1 MIITKPAITY
11 IGEGETR
18 KPTASRD
25 TKKYKP
31 NDLSFFEAYLATL
44 NLDDAEAEET
54 TDDTDVTTD
63 TEDEDDDL
71 LNLLNDLA

>member
-1 MIITKPAITY
+1 MIITKPAIAY
-11 IGEGETR
+11 VGEGETR

-44 NLDDAEAEET
+44 DLDNPSDN
-54 TDDTDVTTD
+54 TDDSADNEMD
-63 TEDEDDDL
+63 SSSDDEDEFMKMLEDL
-71 LNLLNDLA
+71 